1 MAIRLGSAY
10 GKVEL
15 DASGVQKG
23 VSTAKASFNDLDN
36 SAKKMGGTF
45 QRMASFI
52 KANAQVIG
60 TFGEALQTGG
70 KKMTQFIS
78 IPIIGFFVLLIK
90 KALDADTA
98 MSKLAK
104 ESIGK
109 LNASLAT
116 LGEKFLPLLIKIVD
130 WLTMMIDKFN
140 NAPPAV
146 QKMIVGLVALAA
158 LAGPMTSFAGTIL
171 QTISVISTMGTT
183 LTTLI
188 PAVVSFGTALWGA
201 LLPLL
206 PVLALI
212 AAAVL
217 LVYLVWSNWDQLKTT
232 VKQLGFIIKYELKKA
247 LDEVKQAASDF
258 RDEWNKSMEVWKDNF
273 RQANEINQK
282 VQGIAIEAMIK
293 MVVDFVARANNKLTE
308 LRNWA
313 LNTWNSIAS
322 GFQNAWSAISN
333 FFESVKNSILAGIQ
347 AIKDA
352 IQGLIDSLASVELPD
367 DLTPGSPTP
376 FETGLRGIAS
386 AMSQLSRE
394 SIPDLNRSFAMAQ
407 AARSPAYAMAG
418 VGGGGVISQNLHFAD
433 GLTERRA
440 ARLVDG
446 RIESVVDQLT
456 RMLEEL

>member
-60 TFGEALQTGG
+60 TFGEALQNGG

-78 IPIIGFFVLLIK
+78 IPILAFFVLLIK

-98 MSKLAK
+98 VSKLAK
-104 ESIGK
+104 ESLGK
-109 LNASLAT
+109 LNDSLAT
-116 LGEKFLPLLIKIVD
+116 LGEKFLPLLIKVVD
-130 WLTMMIDKFN
+130 WLTLMIDKFN

-146 QKMIVGLVALAA
+146 QKLILGLTVLVA
-158 LAGPMTSFAGTIL
+158 LAGPMLSFVGTIL
-171 QTISVISTMGTT
+171 TVVSAISTMGTT

-188 PAVVSFGTALWGA
+188 PAVVAFGTALWSA

-217 LVYLVWSNWDQLKTT
+217 LVYLVWANWDQLKTT
-232 VKQLGFIIKYELKKA
+232 VSQLAFIIKYELKKA
-247 LDEVKQAASDF
+247 LDGVKQAASDF
-258 RDEWNKSMEVWKDNF
+258 KDEWNKSMEVWKSNF
-273 RQANEINQK
+273 QQANEINQK
-282 VQGIAIEAMIK
+282 VHQIAMEAMARMI
-293 MVVDFVARANNKLTE
+293 VDFVAKANNKLTE

-313 LNTWNSIAS
+313 LNTWNSITS
-322 GFQNAWSAISN
+322 GFQNAFSAIAN

-352 IQGLIDSLASVELPD
+352 INGLIDSLASVELPD

-376 FETGLRGIAS
+376 FEVGLRGAAE
-386 AMSQLSRE
+386 AMRMLSRDA
-394 SIPDLNRSFAMAQ
+394 IPELNRSFAMAQ
-407 AARSPAYAMAG
+407 MARSPAFAMAG
-418 VGGGGVISQNLHFAD
+418 VNGGGVVSQTLNFAD

-440 ARLVDG
+440 ARMMDG
-446 RIESVVDQLT
+446 RVETMMDQMT